1 MSGGKKRRKTRIRTE
16 FCEVLTWHKPWSKS
30 VLQLFLV
37 LSPNISVHIG
47 DGDTTIL
54 AERGFRFVDPYV
66 EKTVIHFDGNKMHLL
81 PAQINTKKVVFGVL
95 ETHRVSDSRAFS
107 HMA

>member
-1 MSGGKKRRKTRIRTE
+1 MAQALGQVCFSMIP
-16 FCEVLTWHKPWSKS
+16 C
-30 VLQLFLV
+30 

-107 HMA
+107 HIA